1 MIHELGLDKSTL
13 TIFTS
18 DHGEWL
24 GDHGLLH
31 RGAMLYEG
39 LLRVASILKAPW
51 LKKGVRNNQPVS
63 TLDIAPIIYDYAR
76 LDYPYLPHG
85 QSLRPQIERNE
96 NRDFSFSEWDL
107 RPSRNGTKLKLKT
120 VKTHNTKLTFDMLS
134 ETEEMYNLRDDP
146 DEMDN
151 LFDDKGYAHLK
162 NQLMDMIKSRP
173 EGEIPMLEQVG
184 MS

>member
-1 MIHELGLDKSTL
+1 M
-13 TIFTS
+13 
-18 DHGEWL
+18 
-24 GDHGLLH
+24 
-31 RGAMLYEG
+31 
-39 LLRVASILKAPW
+39 V
-51 LKKGVRNNQPVS
+51 KKGVRNNQPVS
-63 TLDIAPIIYDYAR
+63 TLDIAPTIYDYAR
-76 LDYPYLPHG
+76 LDYPYLLHG

-134 ETEEMYNLRDDP
+134 ETGEMYNLRDDP

-151 LFDDKGYAHLK
+151 LFDDKGYAQLK

-173 EGEIPMLEQVG
+173 EDEIPMLEQVG